1 MRLVPVA
8 SASCA
13 SANCPTVYVNDE
25 DQDIFVQGYA
35 VADQRIPTGE
45 VPPGEM
51 LVRIPRSVF
60 LAAARDLP
68 AQA

>member
-1 MRLVPVA
+1 M
-8 SASCA
+8 
-13 SANCPTVYVNDE
+13 NDE